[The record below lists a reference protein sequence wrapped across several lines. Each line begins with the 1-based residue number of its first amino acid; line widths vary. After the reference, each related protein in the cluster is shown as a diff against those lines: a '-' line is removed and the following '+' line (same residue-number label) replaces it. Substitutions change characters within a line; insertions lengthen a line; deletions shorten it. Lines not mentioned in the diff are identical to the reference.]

1 MKKTGARRLCVAL
14 ACVLLTCVSGCIPSG
29 GSSSSEKEGASA
41 CSEHEPLISV
51 DPDVVDKPVIYL
63 YPPQDL
69 TVTVSLN
76 FDGELTCTYP
86 AAPQG
91 VWRVMAH
98 PDGTLT
104 DPDSGLTY
112 GYLFWEG
119 QTRADMDFTE
129 GFVVKGADTAAFL
142 DEKLSLLGLNARER
156 TDFVTYWL
164 PRMQKNAYNL
174 ISFQRE
180 SYEAMARLTIDPQPD
195 SLLRVFMAYRPL
207 EHPVDVPE
215 QELESF
221 TRSGF
226 TAVEWGG
233 TEIRN

>member
-29 GSSSSEKEGASA
+29 GSSSSAKEGASA

-104 DPDSGLTY
+104 DPDSEPPPG
-112 GYLFWEG
+112 
-119 QTRADMDFTE
+119 R
-129 GFVVKGADTAAFL
+129 
-142 DEKLSLLGLNARER
+142 RR
-156 TDFVTYWL
+156 
-164 PRMQKNAYNL
+164 
-174 ISFQRE
+174 
-180 SYEAMARLTIDPQPD
+180 
-195 SLLRVFMAYRPL
+195 
-207 EHPVDVPE
+207 
-215 QELESF
+215 
-221 TRSGF
+221 
-226 TAVEWGG
+226 
-233 TEIRN
+233 